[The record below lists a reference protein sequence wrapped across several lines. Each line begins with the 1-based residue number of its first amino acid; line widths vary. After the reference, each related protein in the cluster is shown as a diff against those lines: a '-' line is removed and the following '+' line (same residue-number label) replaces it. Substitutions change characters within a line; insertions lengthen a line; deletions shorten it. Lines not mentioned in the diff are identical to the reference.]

1 MGTSNKV
8 LFGAVGYINLSGGV
22 ASPVMNDGFDWAFE
36 RMLPH
41 LRRAE
46 LLFGNLESVVSP
58 PDYPAREIDPKGLI
72 GQRDP
77 APALKKAGFDFLNLA
92 QNHILDAGVPGM
104 FHTRDIIERA
114 GIATGGIGNTQP
126 EARRLRILEKNGLRF
141 GFLCYCEDTNYSLST
156 TGPCH
161 AYYTRETVLEDVAR
175 HRDAVDVLVI
185 SIHADLEFMPT
196 PSVPRQQIMRE
207 IARAGAT
214 LILAHH
220 PHVPQ
225 GIERIGDSLVVY
237 SLGNFVF
244 ASHSDSYMREN
255 LPHTGH
261 SFLLLA
267 EVERRRVNSFTR
279 VPLIIS
285 PAPEERPAPADG
297 ADRDRLLAYFAEL
310 DALAADEQAVAR
322 VWRQLAIDRLA
333 GQLER
338 LKTMTCDDLL
348 AETLGRLL
356 LVQENRSWVNE
367 VMRVVQENW
376 AKQANTID
384 PLHRPHY
391 VITNR
396 PKSPTP
402 AGTNT
407 AK

>member
-1 MGTSNKV
+1 MANTKKV
-8 LFGAVGYINLSGGV
+8 VFGAVGDINLSGTV
-22 ASPVMNDGFDWAFE
+22 ASPAFDSGFDWAFE
-36 RMLPH
+36 KMLTH
-41 LRRAE
+41 LRRAD
-46 LLFGNLESVVSP
+46 LLFGNLESVVAP
-58 PDYPAREIDPKGLI
+58 PDYPAEQIDPKGLI
-72 GQRDP
+72 GRCDC
-77 APALKKAGFDFLNLA
+77 APALKRAGFDVLNLA

-104 FHTRDIIERA
+104 FHTRDIIKRS
-114 GIATGGIGNTQP
+114 GIATGGIGNTQS
-126 EARRLRILEKNGLRF
+126 EARRLCIVEKNGLRF

-161 AYYTRETVLEDVAR
+161 AYHTRETVLEDVAR
-175 HRDAVDVLVI
+175 HREEVDVLVV

-196 PSVPRQQIMRE
+196 PSVPRQRIMRE

-214 LILAHH
+214 LVLAHH

-225 GIERIGDSLVVY
+225 GIERIGDALVVY
-237 SLGNFVF
+237 SLGNFIF

-279 VPLIIS
+279 VPFTIS
-285 PAPEERPAPADG
+285 PAPEERPAPAEG
-297 ADRDRLLAYFAEL
+297 ADRERLLKYFTEL
-310 DALAADEQAVAR
+310 DALAADDQAVAR
-322 VWRQLAIDRLA
+322 IWRQLAIDRLA

-348 AETLGRLL
+348 VETLGRLL
-356 LVQENRSWVNE
+356 LVQENRSWVDE
-367 VMRVVQENW
+367 IMLAVKENW
-376 AKQANTID
+376 ARQANTID

-396 PKSPTP
+396 PKPPTP
-402 AGTNT
+402 AATNA